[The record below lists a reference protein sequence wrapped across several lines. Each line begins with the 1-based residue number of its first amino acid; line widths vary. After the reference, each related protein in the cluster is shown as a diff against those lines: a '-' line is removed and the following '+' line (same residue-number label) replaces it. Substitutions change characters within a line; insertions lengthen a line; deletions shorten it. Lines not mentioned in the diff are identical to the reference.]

1 VASEADG
8 FFSQLYPKTVR
19 EFGFPWWMVH
29 RHHLHTGLA
38 EGARRHGVKIVV
50 NARVASINHETSPV
64 RVKTVKGAEYEFDF
78 VIGSDGLRSIV
89 RNTLF
94 PDVVPRTAT
103 NVAA

>member
-1 VASEADG
+1 MLMVMVLE
-8 FFSQLYPKTVR
+8 QLHPKTTR

-38 EGARRHGVKIVV
+38 EGARRHGVKIVTD
-50 NARVASINHETSPV
+50 ARVAKIVHETSPV
-64 RVKTVKGAEYEFDF
+64 LVETVKGTKYSFDF

-89 RNTLF
+89 RNILF